1 MASTL
6 CRCSYM
12 KKSEMRILKT
22 SLPGVVIIEPRIF
35 EDKRGFFTE
44 TYHRDRYMDVGI
56 NEIFVQD
63 NLSHS
68 IHGILRGLHYQLRH
82 SQAKLIQVVRGAIFD
97 VSVDIRQGSPCFSQW
112 IGVHVSDENK
122 RQVFLPKGFAHGF
135 CVLSEEADVI
145 YKCSDFYAPDDEE
158 GILWSDPDI
167 GIDWPI
173 TDPLLS
179 DKDSNYPCLRDV
191 PPERLPVYES

>member
-6 CRCSYM
+6 CRCSHM
-12 KKSEMRILKT
+12 KKSEMRILNT
-22 SLPGVVIIEPRIF
+22 TLPGVLVIEPRIF

-44 TYHRDRYMDVGI
+44 TYHRDR
-56 NEIFVQD
+56 
-63 NLSHS
+63 LSHS
-68 IHGILRGLHYQLRH
+68 IHGILRGLHYQLKH
-82 SQAKLIQVVRGAIFD
+82 PQAKMVQVVRGAIFD
-97 VSVDIRQGSPCFSQW
+97 VGVEIRQGSPSFGQW
-112 IGVHVSDENK
+112 IGIHLSDENK
-122 RQVFLPKGFAHGF
+122 RQVFIPKGFAHGF